1 MAGSISTLSLG
12 AIKDAV
18 YDENL
23 DSVENARIEGYVLCG
38 GVLFSYFTC
47 GPLFLISGR
56 SYAKQL
62 AKLKSTIAESVI
74 EEQEKE
80 ANESGKRN
88 LQGKI

>member
-1 MAGSISTLSLG
+1 MAGSISTLTLG

-18 YDENL
+18 DDPTK
-23 DSVENARIEGYVLCG
+23 DSVENARIDGYVLMG

-62 AKLKSTIAESVI
+62 AKLKGEIAASVI
-74 EEQEKE
+74 EDQEIE
-80 ANESGKRN
+80 ANAAGQSKGTK
-88 LQGKI
+88 